1 MNWDLRV
8 LLLLIVIHSERLY
21 NLSVPKLHRAMAY
34 CEVIFNFPAQK
45 YCHTTNGMFIFLTR
59 NQKNIKRGDTE
70 AVARRCSVKKV
81 FLDISQNSQEN
92 TYVKVSFLIKLQAS
106 GLRPATLLKKR
117 LWRRCFPVNLAKFLR
132 TTFLIEPLRWLL
144 LTILKAR

>member
-45 YCHTTNGMFIFLTR
+45 YCHTTNVVYISDTKSKEYKAGRYRSSRPEVCSKKGVLR
-59 NQKNIKRGDTE
+59 NFTKFTGKHLCHRVFFNK
-70 AVARRCSVKKV
+70 VA
-81 FLDISQNSQEN
+81 
-92 TYVKVSFLIKLQAS
+92 
-106 GLRPATLLKKR
+106 GLRPATLLKKTLAQVFSCEFSEISKNNFSYR
-117 LWRRCFPVNLAKFLR
+117 TPPVAASGDIKGTLMQ
-132 TTFLIEPLRWLL
+132 I
-144 LTILKAR
+144 

>member
-21 NLSVPKLHRAMAY
+21 DLSVPKLHRAMAY

-92 TYVKVSFLIKLQAS
+92 TCVKVSFLIKLQAS
-106 GLRPATLLKKR
+106 GLQLY
-117 LWRRCFPVNLAKFLR
+117 
-132 TTFLIEPLRWLL
+132 
-144 LTILKAR
+144 

>member
-45 YCHTTNGMFIFLTR
+45 YCHTTNVVYIS
-59 NQKNIKRGDTE
+59 DTKSKE
-70 AVARRCSVKKV
+70 YKAGRYRSSRPEVFSKKGVLRYFTKFTGKHLCQSVFFNKVA
-81 FLDISQNSQEN
+81 
-92 TYVKVSFLIKLQAS
+92 
-106 GLRPATLLKKR
+106 GLRPATLFKKTLAQVFSCEFSEISKNNFSYR
-117 LWRRCFPVNLAKFLR
+117 TPPVAASGDIKGTLMQ
-132 TTFLIEPLRWLL
+132 I
-144 LTILKAR
+144 